1 MWADSEVSNGENG
14 EWRMDRVAAG
24 LPHFAIRHSLFARCK
39 FPVPRKR
46 GTMYIH
52 APCHRGPPFMLSAY
66 PTKRPEANSLKTA
79 TWVDLLDSTEAE
91 RSAFEQAFGLRVP
104 TKAQLAEIETTS
116 RLRTEGEALYMTAPL
131 LHAAENEPWVLV
143 PTGFVLAKNVLLT
156 VRSAKLTAFHNVITE
171 IDAGQQADPAH
182 IFVRLLEALVGRVA
196 DLLETS
202 SHDLDDA
209 SHLIFRPEQPRQT
222 KLSRETVRLRRLM
235 IRTGRTSERM
245 ARVQYTLVCLD
256 RMAKFS
262 TEHCHE
268 WVAQDVVNRLQIVSS
283 DIASLVQFTEGLVNR
298 VQLLQDAASGI
309 INIDQNEVMKVLT
322 IASVVGI
329 PPVLVV
335 GIYGMN
341 FKNMP
346 EYDWTWG
353 YPYALAMVVITAL
366 LPLIWFKWKDW
377 I

>member
-1 MWADSEVSNGENG
+1 
-14 EWRMDRVAAG
+14 
-24 LPHFAIRHSLFARCK
+24 
-39 FPVPRKR
+39 
-46 GTMYIH
+46 
-52 APCHRGPPFMLSAY
+52 MLGAY
-66 PTKRPEANSLKTA
+66 PTHRPEANSLKTA
-79 TWVDLLDSTEAE
+79 AWVDLLESTEAE
-91 RSAFEQAFGLRVP
+91 RVAFEQAFGLRVP
-104 TKAQLAEIETTS
+104 TKDQLVEIETTS
-116 RLRTEGEALYMTAPL
+116 RLRTEHDALYMTAPL
-131 LHAAENEPWVLV
+131 LYAAENEPWVLV

-156 VRSAKLTAFHNVITE
+156 VRSAKLTAFHTVVTE
-171 IDAGQQADPAH
+171 LETSEPIDSAH
-182 IFVRLLEALVGRVA
+182 IFVRLLEAVVDRMA

-209 SHLIFRPEQPRQT
+209 SHLIFRPEQLRQA

-245 ARVQYTLVCLD
+245 ARLQYTLVCLD
-256 RMAKFS
+256 RMAKFA
-262 TEHCHE
+262 TEHCRE
-268 WVAQDVVNRLQIVSS
+268 WVAQDVANRLGIVSS

-335 GIYGMN
+335 GVYGMN
-341 FKNMP
+341 FKHMP

-353 YPYALAMVVITAL
+353 YPYALAMVLITAL